1 MTNTTESASASPAG
15 QATGTLHLQR
25 WTINSGSNV
34 QSRGAVVIA
43 SGEHQWEARAEGNG
57 PVDALYRAVDRALE
71 DVLAGPPRLLSYDVH
86 AVSEGPESEGV
97 VTVTIAPPASATGAR
112 AAGRYEGRAQSPNI
126 IAASVEAYIA
136 AINGLLGEEHWAG
149 ATEDAGNRRRARAGT
164 RSGELDRA
172 AGEIDVT
179 DWFNR

>member
-1 MTNTTESASASPAG
+1 MSDTTRAVAGPASGEAASA
-15 QATGTLHLQR
+15 LHLQR

-34 QSRGAVVIA
+34 QSRGAVVLA

-57 PVDALYRAVDRALE
+57 PVDALFRAVNRALE

-86 AVSEGPESEGV
+86 AVSEGPDSDAV
-97 VTVTIAPPASATGAR
+97 VTVTIEPPESAAGAR
-112 AAGRYEGRAQSPNI
+112 ASGRHRGEARSANI
-126 IAASVEAYIA
+126 IAASVEAYIT
-136 AINGLLGEEHWAG
+136 AINHLLGEEPWAG

-164 RSGELDRA
+164 RRGELDRTA
-172 AGEIDVT
+172 EDIDVT

>member
-112 AAGRYEGRAQSPNI
+112 AAGRYEGRA
-126 IAASVEAYIA
+126 
-136 AINGLLGEEHWAG
+136 
-149 ATEDAGNRRRARAGT
+149 
-164 RSGELDRA
+164 
-172 AGEIDVT
+172 
-179 DWFNR
+179 

>member
-1 MTNTTESASASPAG
+1 M
-15 QATGTLHLQR
+15 
-25 WTINSGSNV
+25 
-34 QSRGAVVIA
+34 
-43 SGEHQWEARAEGNG
+43 
-57 PVDALYRAVDRALE
+57 
-71 DVLAGPPRLLSYDVH
+71 
-86 AVSEGPESEGV
+86 
-97 VTVTIAPPASATGAR
+97 
-112 AAGRYEGRAQSPNI
+112 
-126 IAASVEAYIA
+126 EAYIA